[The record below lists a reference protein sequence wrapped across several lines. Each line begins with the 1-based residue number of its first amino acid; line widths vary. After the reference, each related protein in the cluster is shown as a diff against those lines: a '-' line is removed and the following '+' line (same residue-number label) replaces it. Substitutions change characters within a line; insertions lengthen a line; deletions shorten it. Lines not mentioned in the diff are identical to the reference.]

1 MSALEIIVAIV
12 LIALFYPWIQL
23 IVSYVATVIPMYLLQ
38 FVLIAFAIKIVLF
51 IIHRGSEG

>member
-23 IVSYVATVIPMYLLQ
+23 IVSYIATVIPMYLLQ